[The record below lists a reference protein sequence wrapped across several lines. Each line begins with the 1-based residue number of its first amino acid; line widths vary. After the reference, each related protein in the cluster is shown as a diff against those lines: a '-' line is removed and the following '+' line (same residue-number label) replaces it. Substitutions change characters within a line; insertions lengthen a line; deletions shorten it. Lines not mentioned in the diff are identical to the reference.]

1 MHGTA
6 LRSPPSKMPKQIS
19 GEDGDMALGSERSR
33 RDRQKALRVD
43 DLANE
48 VDHLRAPYLLGANTP
63 ITRFVNQRFGI
74 AVFILL
80 EQSLPSRT
88 AARIG

>member
-48 VDHLRAPYLLGANTP
+48 VDHLCAPYLLGANTRRSP
-63 ITRFVNQRFGI
+63 
-74 AVFILL
+74 A
-80 EQSLPSRT
+80 S
-88 AARIG
+88 